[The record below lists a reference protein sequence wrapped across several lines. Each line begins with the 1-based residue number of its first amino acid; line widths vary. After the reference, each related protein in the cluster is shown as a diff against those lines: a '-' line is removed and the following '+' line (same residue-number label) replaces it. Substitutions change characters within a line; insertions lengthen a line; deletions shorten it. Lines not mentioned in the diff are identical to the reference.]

1 MPLVLCV
8 LLWAVPG
15 REELLGQYED
25 AVLDLLPQYRGR
37 VVSRVRNTETN
48 VSPTEVQIL
57 ELPSQEVLE
66 LFMLNPIR
74 LSLGPLREQS
84 VARTEIIRVAHVT

>member
-15 REELLGQYED
+15 RENALGQYED
-25 AVLDLLPQYRGR
+25 AVLDLLPRYRGR
-37 VVSRVRNTETN
+37 VVSRVRNTEAN

-66 LFMLNPIR
+66 GFLLDPVR

-84 VARTEIIRVAHVT
+84 VARTEIIRVRHVS